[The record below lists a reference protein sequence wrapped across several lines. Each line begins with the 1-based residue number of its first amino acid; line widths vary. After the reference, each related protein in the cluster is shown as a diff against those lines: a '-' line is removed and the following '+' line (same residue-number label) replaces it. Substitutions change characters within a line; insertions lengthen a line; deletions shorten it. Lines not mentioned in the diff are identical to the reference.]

1 MSKTNV
7 PFSVTVNPV
16 RGIRHFKHTRKQ
28 ISHILLSLHGNF
40 EGVNCLLKHLYN
52 RDTANVFHGLFVH
65 CFQCGH
71 ILAHKLCIISTHHL
85 FQKDDADPH
94 RYQTAN
100 SQPPV
105 KEENQNN
112 NRNRHDGCTGQIRE
126 LMGQEPFCKSCIII
140 NDFRS
145 CPLAFWLK

>member
-1 MSKTNV
+1 ME
-7 PFSVTVNPV
+7 
-16 RGIRHFKHTRKQ
+16 I
-28 ISHILLSLHGNF
+28 F

-140 NDFRS
+140 NDFPQLS
-145 CPLAFWLK
+145 TGILAEIAQRQCHNMVNCCFPHIGRCTKRRQVGTVQSDEIN